1 MYLVNLSLKQQ
12 TESFF
17 FFIYWFS
24 NAHLKD
30 LLNLNLTFGNALK
43 IVKNKLVDKV
53 IVSDVIYLLQIL
65 KDDQTRNQKKC

>member
-17 FFIYWFS
+17 FFIYSFS